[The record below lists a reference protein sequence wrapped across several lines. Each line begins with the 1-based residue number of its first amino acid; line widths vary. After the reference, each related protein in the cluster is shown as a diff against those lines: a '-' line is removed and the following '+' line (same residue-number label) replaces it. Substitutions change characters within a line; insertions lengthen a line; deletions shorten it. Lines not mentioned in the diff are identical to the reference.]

1 MRTKQKCESCT
12 TEAPIII
19 KVAYKDLVSQVNE
32 EVLVKDTAEIE
43 TSKKSKEETKK
54 CYINHI

>member
-1 MRTKQKCESCT
+1 MRTKQKCESYT
-12 TEAPIII
+12 AEAPIII

-43 TSKKSKEETKK
+43 TSKKSKEKTKQ